1 MKKEVAIPE
10 GVTINIDGYK
20 VAVTGP
26 LGTVEKDFSTRA
38 LDLSKI
44 RMKIE
49 DNKFIVESDNDR
61 RKIKAMVGTIAAHV
75 RNMINGVTKGYEYKL
90 KIVYSHFPI
99 TVELNGNE
107 IIIKNFFGEKK
118 PRKAKI
124 KGDVKVEI
132 KGKDIIVSGINLED
146 VSQTAANIEQATRLT
161 GRDRRIF
168 YDGIYVYEKGLKE

>member
-1 MKKEVAIPE
+1 MKKEVVIPE
-10 GVTINIDGYK
+10 GVTISVDGYK
-20 VAVTGP
+20 VKVTGP
-26 LGTVEKDFSTRA
+26 LGTLEKDFSTRA

-44 RMKIE
+44 KMKVE
-49 DNKFIVESDNDR
+49 ENKFIVESESNR
-61 RKIKAMVGTIAAHV
+61 RKIKAMVGTIAAHI

-99 TVELNGNE
+99 NVELNGNE

-132 KGKDIIVSGINLED
+132 KGKDIIVSGINLDD

-161 GRDRRIF
+161 GRDRRVF